1 MVAPGSRWRLTALRI
16 APLLLF
22 IAVVVL
28 FTAMSPKFLTPQ
40 NFANIVA
47 QAAHV
52 AIIAIG
58 MTFVLLI
65 AGIDL
70 SVGAAMYVSGAILLL
85 YLPHVPILAG
95 LVVMALLG
103 GLFGAVNAAF
113 IVGLRIAAFI
123 TTLATVF
130 IGRGYALYLSE
141 TKNIADSDAMLAFGQ
156 GRSFGIA
163 WAVWVFI
170 AVFLVALWLERS
182 TPFGRYL
189 FAIGADPE
197 AARKAGI
204 PVKRTVFAVYVLS
217 GLFAGIGGYVS
228 ASQIGVV
235 SATFG
240 LQKEFP
246 VIAAAVLGGTS
257 LFGGRG
263 SVLGS
268 VFGAIL
274 IQTVQNG
281 LVLIDANPYVYPII
295 IGAIIFL
302 AVLIDSIRTRVLE
315 RLTRRQIR
323 LEPQPRGA
331 VG

>member
-1 MVAPGSRWRLTALRI
+1 MVAPEAKLRLTLLWA

-22 IAVVVL
+22 IAL
-28 FTAMSPKFLTPQ
+28 ALAFASMTPRFLTVQ

-47 QAAHV
+47 QASHV

-70 SVGAAMYVSGAILLL
+70 SVGAAMYVSGAVTLL
-85 YLPHVPILAG
+85 YFPHLSAPAGIL
-95 LVVMALLG
+95 VMAAIG
-103 GLFGAVNAAF
+103 AAFGAVNAAF

-123 TTLATVF
+123 TTLATLFV
-130 IGRGYALYLSE
+130 GRGFALYLSG
-141 TKNIADSDAMLAFGQ
+141 TKNVFGSDALLSFGQ
-156 GRSFGIA
+156 GRVFGIA
-163 WAVWVFI
+163 SAVWLFVG
-170 AVFLVALWLERS
+170 VLLVALWIERC

-189 FAIGADPE
+189 FAIGADPD

-204 PVKRTVFAVYVLS
+204 PVKRTVFAAYVIC
-217 GLFAGIGGYVS
+217 GLCTGIGGYVS
-228 ASQIGVV
+228 ASQIAVV
-235 SATFG
+235 SSTFG

-274 IQTVQNG
+274 IQTVENG
-281 LVLIDANPYVYPII
+281 LVLVNANPYVYPII
-295 IGAIIFL
+295 ISAIIFV
-302 AVLIDSIRTRVLE
+302 AVLIDSIRTKVLE

-323 LEPQPRGA
+323 IEPQTRAAG
-331 VG
+331 

>member
-1 MVAPGSRWRLTALRI
+1 MVAAGSRWRLVLLRV

-22 IAVVVL
+22 VAVVVL
-28 FTAMSPKFLTPQ
+28 FTSLSPRFLTLQ
-40 NFANIVA
+40 NFANIGA

-52 AIIAIG
+52 AIIATG

-70 SVGAAMYVSGAILLL
+70 SVGATMYVSGTILLL
-85 YLPHVPILAG
+85 YLPHAP
-95 LVVMALLG
+95 ALLG
-103 GLFGAVNAAF
+103 IVAMAALGAAFGAVNGLF
-113 IVGLRIAAFI
+113 IVGLRVAAFI
-123 TTLATVF
+123 TTLATLF

-141 TKNIADSDAMLAFGQ
+141 TKNLTGSASLLAFGQ
-156 GRSFGIA
+156 GQTFGIA
-163 WAVWVFI
+163 DAVWLFL
-170 AVFLVALWLERS
+170 AVFLVALWIERS

-189 FAIGADPE
+189 FAIGADPD

-204 PVKRTVFAVYVLS
+204 PVKRIVFAVYVIC
-217 GLFAGIGGYVS
+217 GLCAGVGGYIS
-228 ASQIGVV
+228 ASQVAVI

-281 LVLIDANPYVYPII
+281 LVLINANPYVYPII
-295 IGAIIFL
+295 ISAIIFV
-302 AVLIDSIRTRVLE
+302 AVLIDSIRTKLLE

-323 LEPQPRGA
+323 IEPQARG

>member
-1 MVAPGSRWRLTALRI
+1 MVAPEAKLRLTLLRT

-22 IAVVVL
+22 VALVL
-28 FTAMSPKFLTPQ
+28 VFAAMTPRFLTVQ

-47 QAAHV
+47 QASHV

-70 SVGAAMYVSGAILLL
+70 SVGAAMYVSGALTLL
-85 YLPHVPILAG
+85 YFPHLSAPAGILA
-95 LVVMALLG
+95 MAAIG
-103 GLFGAVNAAF
+103 AAFGAVNAAF

-123 TTLATVF
+123 TTLATLF
-130 IGRGYALYLSE
+130 IGRGFALYLSG
-141 TKNIADSDAMLAFGQ
+141 TKNVFGSDALLSFGQ
-156 GRSFGIA
+156 GRVFGIA
-163 WAVWVFI
+163 SVVWLFVG
-170 AVFLVALWLERS
+170 VFLVALWIERC

-189 FAIGADPE
+189 FAIGADPD

-204 PVKRTVFAVYVLS
+204 PAKRTVFAAYVIC
-217 GLFAGIGGYVS
+217 GLCAGIGGYVS
-228 ASQIGVV
+228 ASQIAVV
-235 SATFG
+235 SSTFG

-274 IQTVQNG
+274 IQTVENG
-281 LVLIDANPYVYPII
+281 LVLVNANPYVYPII
-295 IGAIIFL
+295 ISAIIFV
-302 AVLIDSIRTRVLE
+302 AVLIDSIRTKVLE

-323 LEPQPRGA
+323 IEPQSRAAG
-331 VG
+331 

>member
-1 MVAPGSRWRLTALRI
+1 MVAHGARWRLVLLRM

-22 IAVVVL
+22 LAVVIL
-28 FTAMSPKFLTPQ
+28 FTSLSPRFLTLQ

-70 SVGAAMYVSGAILLL
+70 SVGATMYVSGTILLL
-85 YLPHVPILAG
+85 YLPHAPVALGVLA
-95 LVVMALLG
+95 MAALG
-103 GLFGAVNAAF
+103 ALFGAVNAVF

-123 TTLATVF
+123 TTLATLF

-141 TKNIADSDAMLAFGQ
+141 TKNLTGSASLLAFGQ
-156 GRSFGIA
+156 GQTFGIA
-163 WAVWVFI
+163 DAVWLFL
-170 AVFLVALWLERS
+170 AVFLVAFWIERS

-189 FAIGADPE
+189 FAIGADPD

-204 PVKRTVFAVYVLS
+204 PVKRTVFAVYVIC
-217 GLFAGIGGYVS
+217 GLCAGIGGYVS
-228 ASQIGVV
+228 ASQVAVI

-281 LVLIDANPYVYPII
+281 LVLINANPYVYPII
-295 IGAIIFL
+295 ISVIIFV
-302 AVLIDSIRTRVLE
+302 AVLIDSIRTKLLE

-323 LEPQPRGA
+323 LEPQAPG